1 MNHRVG
7 SRPDYGFLGLLAA
20 VVLVGLVM
28 LTSASGPAGF
38 QKFQDSYW
46 FLKHQLLFGL
56 LPGLFLFWVFWR
68 IDYRYW
74 RGLAPQLLLVSVI
87 LLLIVFI
94 PGIGAEWGTS
104 RSWVHIGGFSFQPAE
119 IVKLTFLLYVAAW
132 MEHRGETVVG
142 STEGIMPFFGAV
154 GVIALLMML
163 QPDLGSLLVIGSIAF
178 TAYFVAGANWSHI
191 AALAAVGAAGLF
203 VIVKSAPYRAA
214 RLMTF
219 LHPELDPLGRG
230 YHINQAYL
238 AIGSGGLFGLGLGHS
253 RQKYAALPEVVGD
266 SVFAVMA
273 EELGLILTLAVLA
286 LFCALL
292 WKCLEISRR
301 APDPF
306 GRFIAAGIA
315 GWIFS
320 QTMFNIGSM
329 VGILPITGLPMPFV
343 SYGGTALAVLLGAMG
358 LMANVSSHMVSSP
371 ERTLSR

>member
-1 MNHRVG
+1 MFARKSNP
-7 SRPDYGFLGLLAA
+7 PDYGFLGLLGA
-20 VVLVGLVM
+20 VLLIGLVM
-28 LTSASGPAGF
+28 LTSASGPASF
-38 QKFQDSYW
+38 QKFNDSYW
-46 FLKHQLLFGL
+46 FLKHQLLYGL
-56 LPGLFLFWVFWR
+56 APGALLFWLFWR
-68 IDYRYW
+68 IDYRFW
-74 RGLAPQLLLVSVI
+74 RTLAPQLLLVSVV
-87 LLLIVFI
+87 LLVIVFI
-94 PGIGAEWGTS
+94 PGVGADWGTS
-104 RSWVHIGGFSFQPAE
+104 RSWVQLGPFSFQPAE

-132 MEHRGETVVG
+132 MEHRGETTVAT
-142 STEGIMPFFGAV
+142 TEGILPFFAAF

-178 TAYFVAGANWSHI
+178 TVYFTAGASWTHI
-191 AALAAVGAAGLF
+191 AALAGLGAAGLF

-266 SVFAVMA
+266 SIFAVMG

-286 LFCALL
+286 LFWFFLR
-292 WKCLEISRR
+292 KCLEIARR

-306 GRFIAAGIA
+306 SRFISAGVT

-320 QTMFNIGSM
+320 QFMFNVGSM

-343 SYGGTALAVLLGAMG
+343 SYGGTSLAVLLGAMG
-358 LMANVSSHMVSSP
+358 IMANISSQL
-371 ERTLSR
+371 TAATSRR